1 MPSPTDAVPVLL
13 YVAGRALPV
22 WKREV
27 LGAWSTPTALLQ
39 GTGCWVPAGLS
50 SAAWAA
56 AV

>member
-1 MPSPTDAVPVLL
+1 MPSPTDAVPVPL